1 MALRCSIGIFLG
13 AIAIAGALLAAPS
26 ASAQDLKLIAN
37 CSSPQ
42 GTAAPLPPPV
52 PLPPQPPKDGSGSTQ
67 ASPPPPPPPPT
78 PTTTSVS
85 CELRAT
91 DYVAFKSVKANI
103 KDRSD
108 QLEVTWDPFDPRTKS
123 LAGLFLIQTTDP
135 IRPATLRAITRDVID
150 MTQARDGKR
159 KFAAYSYANDLNKL
173 AEFSASSAD
182 FERAVSSLKP
192 LATTTQLY
200 KTALDAISVL
210 AKEPADRKALVILG
224 DGTTNDQNYKAEDV
238 VKAARDAGI
247 VIHVLGYF
255 DESTRRPDFQ
265 NFSRLA
271 RDTGGFQAELKP
283 RAKSLPTDATTSRFI
298 GEVLENGGTAKI
310 TLKEP
315 SGGNATVN
323 IAADFTNGRF
333 ASAEQV
339 VNIPAPPQPLSPP
352 VSISDQP
359 KPSKPE
365 GFFQGILSWVQRNA
379 IVSFAIGAALGL
391 GIIGAIL
398 ALTSAAKQPKE
409 LTDAQG
415 RPVVYGWLEMLDGNA
430 SRYPLRTT
438 NVRIGRHQDNDVCLR
453 NDSISRRH
461 AVLHFNSE
469 NRRFVITDLGGG
481 NGVIVNKSKYTSR
494 ELNDGDMV
502 ELGEVRLRFRANM
515 ELMG

>member
-1 MALRCSIGIFLG
+1 MALGRSIGIVFG
-13 AIAIAGALLAAPS
+13 TIAIAGALFVAAP
-26 ASAQDLKLIAN
+26 ASAQDLKLI
-37 CSSPQ
+37 SSCTAPQ
-42 GTAAPLPPPV
+42 GASVPLPPPV
-52 PLPPQPPKDGSGSTQ
+52 PLPPQPPKEGSGSTQ

-78 PTTTSVS
+78 PTTTTFT

-103 KDRSD
+103 KDRSE

-123 LAGLFLIQTTDP
+123 LAALFLIQTTDP
-135 IRPATLRAITRDVID
+135 IRPSTLRVVASDVVD

-182 FERAVSSLKP
+182 FERAVRSLKP
-192 LATTTQLY
+192 ISTTTQLY
-200 KTALDAISVL
+200 KTALDALAVL
-210 AKEPADRKALVILG
+210 AKEPADRKALIILG
-224 DGTTNDQNYKAEDV
+224 DGTTNDQSYKADDV
-238 VKAARDAGI
+238 VKAAKDAGI

-265 NFSRLA
+265 NLSRLA

-283 RAKSLPTDATTSRFI
+283 RARSLPTDATSSRFV

-315 SGGNATVN
+315 GGSATVN

-333 ASAEQV
+333 ASVEQV
-339 VNIPAPPQPLSPP
+339 VNIPTPTPPLSPP
-352 VSISDQP
+352 IAINDEP
-359 KPSKPE
+359 KPAKAE
-365 GFFQGILSWVQRNA
+365 GFFQGILSWIQRNA

-391 GIIGAIL
+391 GLIGLFL
-398 ALTSAAKQPKE
+398 ALTGKQPGKA